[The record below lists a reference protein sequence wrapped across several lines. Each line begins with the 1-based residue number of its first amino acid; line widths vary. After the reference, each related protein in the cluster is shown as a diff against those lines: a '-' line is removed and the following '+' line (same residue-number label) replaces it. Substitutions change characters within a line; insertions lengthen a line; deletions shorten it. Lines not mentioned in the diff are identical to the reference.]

1 MLSPAIM
8 DERGISLQP
17 MRQLPNLF
25 TAQDAWNLIKQSTIY
40 HRLVSTSNDQILV
53 KNENG
58 EIVAF
63 LSLEKEERDRVLNSV
78 WKYAR
83 SLRQQQIYSGTF
95 HPTRTCSYRSARD
108 AMLTQ
113 APSAHTS
120 AEVLTAICQDPPL
133 PSPPARIFSHQLYLS
148 IYTTPDGV
156 AYLDSRHP
164 FEDWTT
170 ASPTYVAPTTLSKK
184 VHEQGIEPF
193 RPRPNAEAVADFR
206 WAKLHDKRNSTATY
220 TRMWRENFFAR
231 AWYGRG
237 VQYNRADTNGLRE
250 EILGKVDDYT
260 TWK

>member
-1 MLSPAIM
+1 M

-17 MRQLPNLF
+17 MRQLHNLF

-40 HRLVSTSNDQILV
+40 HRLVSTGNDQILV

-63 LSLEKEERDRVLNSV
+63 PSLEKEERDRVLNSV

-83 SLRQQQIYSGTF
+83 SLRQQQIY
-95 HPTRTCSYRSARD
+95 
-108 AMLTQ
+108 
-113 APSAHTS
+113 SAHTS

-170 ASPTYVAPTTLSKK
+170 ASPTYVAPTTISKK

-206 WAKLHDKRNSTATY
+206 WAKLHDKRNSAATY